1 MNDLLDN
8 IEKQIS
14 YGANKLKPNEMKN
27 LFIKKSALETF
38 MTELYRK
45 GSWKSVSIKWNTE
58 FQN

>member
-1 MNDLLDN
+1 
-8 IEKQIS
+8 
-14 YGANKLKPNEMKN
+14 MKN

-58 FQN
+58 FQNQISIASMKNRKTQTLGNSGEKLE